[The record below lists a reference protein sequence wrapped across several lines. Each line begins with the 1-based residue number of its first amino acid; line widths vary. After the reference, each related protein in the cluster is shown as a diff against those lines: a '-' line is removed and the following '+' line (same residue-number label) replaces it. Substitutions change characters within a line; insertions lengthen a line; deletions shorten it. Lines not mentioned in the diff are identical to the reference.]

1 MSRDRPAGSDAE
13 RTSLA
18 WSRTLIAFAA
28 VVGLIGVRAALVDA
42 PLWVIVPILMVSVGL
57 LLANGVVTS
66 RSLGRAQHDMVSG
79 ARTIQAAPAFT
90 AAVATTA
97 LAAVSLSVLFMGVPP
112 R

>member
-1 MSRDRPAGSDAE
+1 MSTDRPAGSDAE

-42 PLWVIVPILMVSVGL
+42 SLWLIVPIMSASAGL

-66 RSLGRAQHDMVSG
+66 RTLRRAHRDIGSG
-79 ARTIQAAPAFT
+79 KRTIQAAPT
-90 AAVATTA
+90 LSAAAASTV
-97 LAAVSLSVLFMGVPP
+97 LAVVSLGVLFIGAPP

>member
-1 MSRDRPAGSDAE
+1 MSLDRPARSDAE

-28 VVGLIGVRAALVDA
+28 VVGLIGVRAALADA
-42 PLWVIVPILMVSVGL
+42 PLWITVPILAVSVGL
-57 LLANGVVTS
+57 LLVNGVLTS
-66 RSLGRAQHDMVSG
+66 RSLARAQHDMVSG

-90 AAVATTA
+90 AAVAATA

>member
-1 MSRDRPAGSDAE
+1 MSFDRPAATDAE

-42 PLWVIVPILMVSVGL
+42 PLWVIVPILAVSVGL
-57 LLANGVVTS
+57 LLTNGVVTS
-66 RSLGRAQHDMVSG
+66 RSLARARHDMASG
-79 ARTIQAAPAFT
+79 SRTIQAAPAFT
-90 AAVATTA
+90 AACATTA
-97 LAAVSLSVLFMGVPP
+97 LAVVSMSVLFMGVPP